1 MAKAR
6 LRRLQR
12 SRRIGIGTLA
22 GVLALAG
29 LSGTVLA
36 EGHLFSGGGDN
47 PWPYA
52 EAGPAPVL
60 ATVGDIACQPGP
72 PVEEEKQKDVC
83 DKTGA
88 GYTTRMEA
96 QTATADQIE
105 EMKPNLVAILGDEQ
119 YEVGRYEDFL
129 GSFDKT
135 YGAFKFLHRPSP
147 GNHEFYSEHG
157 ETGVHGRGYFDY
169 YNGTELNPDGTPV
182 EESIESESGAGTFT
196 QPRPRQDG
204 QAGHFGEAGDGWYS
218 YDLGSWHLISL
229 NAECEVQPGGCDPS
243 GEWLASETKWLEGD
257 LSHDHSPCTL
267 AYWHQPTFSST
278 VEPFTADSEEGEAAD
293 AWWKLLYAHHAT
305 LVLNGHDHVYSR
317 FAPMNP
323 AGEADPR
330 RGIREFIVGTGGES
344 LDEVLPSTPNLEAWA
359 DQYYGTMK
367 LTLKPG
373 GYAWDYESAMESPEA
388 PAGTLATYGDT
399 GSGSCHGG
407 PSYRGGGPSYR

>member
-1 MAKAR
+1 MTKALFGPR
-6 LRRLQR
+6 R
-12 SRRIGIGTLA
+12 SRGLGIGLLV

-29 LSGTVLA
+29 LSGVVLA
-36 EGHLFSGGGDN
+36 EGHFWSGGDSN
-47 PWPYA
+47 TWPYA
-52 EAGPAPVL
+52 RTGPAPVL
-60 ATVGDIACQPGP
+60 ATIGDTSCQPGE

-96 QTATADQIE
+96 QAATANQIE

-135 YGAFKFLHRPSP
+135 YGAFKFLQRPSP

-169 YNGTELNPDGTPV
+169 YNGAELNQDGTPV
-182 EESIESESGAGTFT
+182 EETIASEHGGAPFT

-204 QAGHFGEAGDGWYS
+204 QAGHYGEDGDGWYS
-218 YDLGSWHLISL
+218 YDLGGWHLISL
-229 NAECEVQPGGCDPS
+229 NAECEVQPGGCDPNGAWFS
-243 GEWLASETKWLEGD
+243 SETRWLAQDLAGD
-257 LSHDHSPCTL
+257 HAQCTL

-278 VEPFTADSEEGEAAD
+278 AEPFTADSEEGEVTD
-293 AWWKLLYAHHAT
+293 AWWRLLYAHHAT

-323 AGEADPR
+323 GGEADPR
-330 RGIREFIVGTGGES
+330 HGIREFIVGTGGES
-344 LDEVLPSTPNLEAWA
+344 LDETIPATPNLQASA
-359 DQYYGTMK
+359 DQYYGAMK
-367 LTLKPG
+367 LTLRPG
-373 GYAWDYESAMESPEA
+373 GYGWDYESAMLSPEA
-388 PAGTLATYGDT
+388 PQGTPATYGDA
-399 GSGSCHGG
+399 GSARCNGG
-407 PSYRGGGPSYR
+407 RFH